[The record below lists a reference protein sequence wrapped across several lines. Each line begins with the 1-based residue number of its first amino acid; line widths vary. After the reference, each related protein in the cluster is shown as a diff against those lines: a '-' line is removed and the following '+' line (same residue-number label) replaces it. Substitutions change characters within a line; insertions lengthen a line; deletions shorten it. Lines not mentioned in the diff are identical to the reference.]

1 MDETQI
7 SSGSSGAASSE
18 SVTDSVLPGE
28 IETEEGLGFD
38 VPFMYVEIIEEPV
51 NWLEVPFSEYKVSDG
66 VLTLILVL
74 LFLGGV
80 LSLVRRFI

>member
-1 MDETQI
+1 MEDMEVTVDNTEP
-7 SSGSSGAASSE
+7 STDVGSDDGSF
-18 SVTDSVLPGE
+18 
-28 IETEEGLGFD
+28 FD
-38 VPFMYVEIIEEPV
+38 VPFMYVEIVEDPV